1 MTYAL
6 KWIPE
11 KEFPAK
17 GMINN
22 AYKSY
27 ASEIEITSSMVQLEV
42 THDSKLKFSEHIN
55 LLTTKYSNLVYVHR
69 KIPRL

>member
-1 MTYAL
+1 
-6 KWIPE
+6 
-11 KEFPAK
+11 
-17 GMINN
+17 MINN

-27 ASEIEITSSMVQLEV
+27 ASEIEITSSMVQLGV